1 MATKPTRGGAKRVT
15 AMDWA
20 KERAQNPAHRDEVQ
34 ALMTE
39 IDVRQDLIALREASG
54 LTQAQLAERLG
65 VQQPLISKLEGGGTK
80 DVKLSTLVRVA
91 AALDARIRIKFEKDD
106 AVSKAATRARSASPA
121 IATGAKR
128 TKRRTAA

>member
-1 MATKPTRGGAKRVT
+1 MRGGAKGMT

-20 KERAQNPAHRDEVQ
+20 RARAREPAHRDEVQ

-39 IDVRQDLIALREASG
+39 IDVRQDLISLREGSG
-54 LTQAQLAERLG
+54 LTQSQLAERLG

-91 AALDARIRIKFEKDD
+91 AALGARVRVTFEKD
-106 AVSKAATRARSASPA
+106 AALSKAATRARSAAP
-121 IATGAKR
+121 IAAGAR
-128 TKRRTAA
+128 RAKRRTAA